1 MNKPESID
9 PFLPSIWKLAHGR
22 EIELGPRAV
31 LMGIVNVTPDS
42 FSDGGLHWDRDAAI
56 RQARALHEQGAAI
69 IDIGGESTRPGADP
83 VTAAEEQD
91 RVLPVIEALSKESGL
106 VLSVDTWHA
115 DTARLAIQAGAHI
128 VNDVSGLA
136 GDESMAALIAETGA
150 GCIAMHNGR
159 GLEKLADVIED
170 QIALLSKCIARAR
183 KAGIAS
189 ESLLLDPGFGF
200 AKDVEYN
207 ITLLARLEEVLALG
221 YHFVTGTSRK
231 RFIGHFTGRDASDR
245 DIGTVA
251 TSVVAR
257 MKGSA
262 VLRVHDVAAN
272 ADALA
277 IADALLE
284 AAGRVR
290 RA

>member
-1 MNKPESID
+1 MNKPASFD
-9 PFLPSIWKLAHGR
+9 PFLPFVWKLAHGR

-42 FSDGGLHWDRDAAI
+42 FSDGGLHRDRDAAI
-56 RQARALHEQGAAI
+56 RQARALREEGAAV

-83 VTAAEEQD
+83 VGAAEEQD
-91 RVLPVIEALSKESGL
+91 RVLPVIEALSEEPDL
-106 VLSVDTWHA
+106 LLSVDTWRA
-115 DTARLAIQAGAHI
+115 DTARLAVQAGAHI

-136 GDESMAALIAETGA
+136 GDERMAALIAQTGA

-170 QIALLSKCIARAR
+170 QIALLSKCIERAR
-183 KAGIAS
+183 EAGIGS
-189 ESLLLDPGFGF
+189 ECLLLDPGFGF

-207 ITLLARLEEVLALG
+207 VALLARLEEILTLG
-221 YHFVTGTSRK
+221 HHFVTGTSRK
-231 RFIGHFTGRDASDR
+231 RFIGHFTGRNASDR
-245 DIGTVA
+245 DIGTAA

-262 VLRVHDVAAN
+262 MFRVHDVAAN

-277 IADALLE
+277 IADAVLE